1 MKNTRGEENRPRS
14 SLTRAQDRPDIDES
28 FEFNR
33 HNSILNFADIIEKIL
48 NYGPEI
54 IFFRAKKISVY
65 NHLTSMIS
73 DVNRTM
79 YSTDTV
85 ALALTFI
92 LTGSIMNIRYLM
104 KYIVDKY

>member
-1 MKNTRGEENRPRS
+1 
-14 SLTRAQDRPDIDES
+14 
-28 FEFNR
+28 
-33 HNSILNFADIIEKIL
+33 
-48 NYGPEI
+48 
-54 IFFRAKKISVY
+54 
-65 NHLTSMIS
+65 MIS